1 MNNLVRSIMMVT
13 MVVLAFA
20 GGVFVT
26 LRAAEPTSEVPAAA
40 QPAPP
45 TAGDKSAPG
54 TKPPSTKPPSTKP
67 PSTKPPSTKPRARA
81 PIVDEPTVAPDSQDS
96 ADNSVSFPADI

>member
-1 MNNLVRSIMMVT
+1 MNNLVRSIMVVT

-67 PSTKPPSTKPRARA
+67 RARA

>member
-26 LRAAEPTSEVPAAA
+26 LRAAEPTSEAPAAA
-40 QPAPP
+40 QPAAP

-54 TKPPSTKPPSTKP
+54 TKP

>member
-67 PSTKPPSTKPRARA
+67 RARA

>member
-67 PSTKPPSTKPRARA
+67 PSTKPRARA